1 VARPRSGL
9 ARLTSR
15 MSRRSSSS
23 VCGRPVRGPDLYA
36 NRRGS
41 RRGASE
47 SPSPLDDLQSI
58 GHSWGKMIE
67 PGEHQAVNVSK
78 GHSLGRFS
86 WLETASSEDGPAFLR
101 QIRHSTRSPQSVPE
115 FLSTEN
121 AIDVRLSFGP
131 FVNTSGI
138 HAQGVK
144 ARIPKMERHYAN
156 RYCRGDCPCGQPAHS
171 RDFRL
176 VTHRS
181 ARGLLVATLNRNQI

>member
-15 MSRRSSSS
+15 MSRRSSSC

-36 NRRGS
+36 NRREAGAVPANH
-41 RRGASE
+41 RRR
-47 SPSPLDDLQSI
+47 LDDLQSI

-131 FVNTSGI
+131 FVNTSGT
-138 HAQGVK
+138 HALRVFLQDRRGNPLCTSFSTSSRSPSH
-144 ARIPKMERHYAN
+144 AAN
-156 RYCRGDCPCGQPAHS
+156 
-171 RDFRL
+171 
-176 VTHRS
+176 
-181 ARGLLVATLNRNQI
+181 